1 MSEDKLNNLNMSNEE
16 WHDLYAQTI
25 VLTNKHANKQTQL
38 KALRNGNTQ
47 TNKKISSNT
56 QYQSSKSQKL
66 DSYNGEDN
74 QNGGSHEKVNIKIG
88 KLIQKKRLEKKLTQK
103 QLGNL
108 LNTKEN
114 IIKDIEAGKAIKDNQ
129 LLGKIKR
136 KLNITKQEIKQL

>member
-1 MSEDKLNNLNMSNEE
+1 MSEDKLDNLNMNNEE

-25 VLTNKHANKQTQL
+25 VLTNKHVNKQKQL
-38 KALRNGNTQ
+38 KALREGNKL
-47 TNKKISSNT
+47 TNKKINSNT
-56 QYQSSKSQKL
+56 QHQASKSQKL
-66 DSYNGEDN
+66 DSYNGEDS

-114 IIKDIEAGKAIKDNQ
+114 IIKDIEAGKAIKDTQ
-129 LLGKIKR
+129 LLSRIKR
-136 KLNITKQEIKQL
+136 KLNITKEEIKKL